1 MKFRDFSRPVQI
13 RIILRFISVIT
24 NTAVMPF
31 IVLFFANEIGSVK
44 VTILTL
50 IIGVIGLF
58 GSVIGGRITDKKG
71 CKPVILIG
79 ESLQL

>member
-31 IVLFFANEIGSVK
+31 IILFFANEIGSVK

-50 IIGVIGLF
+50 IIGAIGYNCRHTV
-58 GSVIGGRITDKKG
+58 SIVVSPYKMIR
-71 CKPVILIG
+71 
-79 ESLQL
+79 